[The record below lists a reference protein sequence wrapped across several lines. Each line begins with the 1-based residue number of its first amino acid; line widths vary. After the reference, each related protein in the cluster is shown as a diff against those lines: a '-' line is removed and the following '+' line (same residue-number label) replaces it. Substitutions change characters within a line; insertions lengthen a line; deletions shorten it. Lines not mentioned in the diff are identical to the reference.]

1 VDLRTVVLMLAIGS
15 FLFGILLVL
24 FKYNNS
30 NPQEVPYWITAKFL
44 QAAGSMML
52 FYRIGTYDGFT
63 VLANASLLLG
73 CAYEAWAIR
82 ILSGQDVRRQLHI
95 LTSIG
100 ITLVCSISLFLDSPY
115 RIGLI
120 FLLQSSFYFLPS
132 LFLLKKSGL
141 RFSLQIVLA
150 ICYFLTGSVFLISA
164 VISLGFSAYA
174 LRLADNT
181 IFGIILGL
189 SFCLFLISG
198 FILLMLAKERSDMQ
212 LIEIQENLKK
222 SETRFQQIVE
232 TAIEGILIFDEHY
245 RITFSNKNMA
255 SMLGYTVDEMLGRS
269 YVTFL
274 PESQLEIFNYQESL
288 RKKGDDS
295 VYEGC
300 LLRKDGKKHWFLIS
314 AKAIL
319 NDDGRFDGSFAMLTD
334 INQRKEMELLLEES
348 NRRLTELSNM
358 DSLTGIA
365 NRRCFDATLEHEY
378 SRLRRSK
385 SKLSIILLDI
395 DHFKEY
401 NDCYGH
407 IMGDECLRQI
417 GKVLSYYTNR
427 NVDLAARYGGEEFA
441 CILPDTDIHAAVNL
455 AERIRQRIEDLK
467 IDHMESPVSGFLTA
481 SFGVTT
487 ARYSSERSPTEIVA
501 MADKLLYKAKV
512 SGRNRTEYA
521 EFQGDE
527 LADM

>member
-164 VISLGFSAYA
+164 VISLIY
-174 LRLADNT
+174 
-181 IFGIILGL
+181 
-189 SFCLFLISG
+189 
-198 FILLMLAKERSDMQ
+198 
-212 LIEIQENLKK
+212 
-222 SETRFQQIVE
+222 
-232 TAIEGILIFDEHY
+232 
-245 RITFSNKNMA
+245 
-255 SMLGYTVDEMLGRS
+255 
-269 YVTFL
+269 
-274 PESQLEIFNYQESL
+274 
-288 RKKGDDS
+288 
-295 VYEGC
+295 
-300 LLRKDGKKHWFLIS
+300 
-314 AKAIL
+314 
-319 NDDGRFDGSFAMLTD
+319 
-334 INQRKEMELLLEES
+334 
-348 NRRLTELSNM
+348 
-358 DSLTGIA
+358 
-365 NRRCFDATLEHEY
+365 
-378 SRLRRSK
+378 
-385 SKLSIILLDI
+385 
-395 DHFKEY
+395 
-401 NDCYGH
+401 
-407 IMGDECLRQI
+407 
-417 GKVLSYYTNR
+417 
-427 NVDLAARYGGEEFA
+427 
-441 CILPDTDIHAAVNL
+441 
-455 AERIRQRIEDLK
+455 IR
-467 IDHMESPVSGFLTA
+467 
-481 SFGVTT
+481 
-487 ARYSSERSPTEIVA
+487 
-501 MADKLLYKAKV
+501 
-512 SGRNRTEYA
+512 
-521 EFQGDE
+521 
-527 LADM
+527 